1 MRSSTAALAG
11 AGSAVVTAVV
21 LLGVSMS
28 SQGAPLAST
37 PVTTPI
43 AQPHA
48 SVAPG
53 VAAEMNGKKSNVHLS
68 GKVKMHT
75 PAKGLTNLSGKGQGN
90 GCLKNYGQPGQCLPV
105 ISPAQQ
111 QMPDMTMPWTCAD
124 VRLLFPDGLSVH
136 GKDTLNLDSNNN
148 GTLCDA
154 GDA

>member
-1 MRSSTAALAG
+1 MPNRTATLIG
-11 AGSAVVTAVV
+11 GSALITSTVV
-21 LLGVSMS
+21 LFGVSMS

-53 VAAEMNGKKSNVHLS
+53 VAAEMNGKKSGVHLS

-90 GCLKNYGQPGQCLPV
+90 GCLKNYGQPGQCLPM

-111 QMPDMTMPWTCAD
+111 QMPDMSMPWTCAD
-124 VRLLFPDGLSVH
+124 VRLLFPDGLSIH